1 MRIKPALEVFAV
13 SEKLNLPS
21 ERLLSVVG
29 SGVADS
35 WFFGHRSQAM
45 WENSTDIGF
54 KLSLLPRD
62 LPSSQ
67 GLAQDLDTYMP
78 TVEDAISA
86 YSVSVELDDGDDDIS
101 GLNRLKRGINDTENT
116 I

>member
-1 MRIKPALEVFAV
+1 
-13 SEKLNLPS
+13 
-21 ERLLSVVG
+21 
-29 SGVADS
+29 
-35 WFFGHRSQAM
+35 
-45 WENSTDIGF
+45 
-54 KLSLLPRD
+54 
-62 LPSSQ
+62 
-67 GLAQDLDTYMP
+67 MP